1 MEAANAS
8 AFQRNPVYIHK
19 FAQASRVFCG
29 KDIGRGEN
37 IEGAQGDIA
46 RRPDRDPDKPETGS
60 KGNFLGIQRWTPPF
74 AIRIVR
80 CVHAGGPVGAAKVR
94 RHPMLKTLTSL
105 SIFEPLRK
113 GLRHACLA
121 VGAALLAACEPIGVS
136 PLAGDGPTVDLSA
149 PIPVALLV
157 PRGSGAQGDDLIAR
171 NLENAARLAISDL
184 NGVEIDLRVYGTAG
198 SPTQAATAASQAVN
212 DGAKIII
219 GPLRGE
225 AANAASVAV
234 AARGVNVLAFT
245 NNTTI
250 AGGNLFVM
258 GATFENTAN
267 RLVNYAKRS
276 GKDRFVVAHA
286 QDVGGQ
292 LGKNAIQTAI
302 ARQGG
307 QLAGV
312 VDYPLSQEGVI
323 AAVPRIKAVVDN
335 SAATSV
341 FLTAPSAAALP
352 LFAQLLPEAGV
363 SPETTQY
370 IGLTRWDIPPQT
382 LDLPGLQG
390 GWFALPDPN
399 RSAAFQRRYSGAY
412 GGSPHPLASLAYDG
426 IAAVGALAA
435 KNRGRNPFS
444 GAAITQGAGFQG
456 ATGVFRFRPDG
467 TNQRGLAVATIR
479 NRKVVVIDAAP
490 SGFSGAGF

>member
-1 MEAANAS
+1 
-8 AFQRNPVYIHK
+8 
-19 FAQASRVFCG
+19 
-29 KDIGRGEN
+29 
-37 IEGAQGDIA
+37 
-46 RRPDRDPDKPETGS
+46 
-60 KGNFLGIQRWTPPF
+60 
-74 AIRIVR
+74 
-80 CVHAGGPVGAAKVR
+80 
-94 RHPMLKTLTSL
+94 MLKTLTSL

-113 GLRHACLA
+113 GMRRASFI
-121 VGAALLAACEPIGVS
+121 VGALALAACEPIGVS
-136 PLAGDGPTVDLSA
+136 PLAGDGPTVDRSA
-149 PIPVALLV
+149 PIPVALLI
-157 PRGSGAQGDDLIAR
+157 PRGSGSQGDNLIAN
-171 NLENAARLAISDL
+171 NLENAARLAMRDL

-198 SPTQAATAASQAVN
+198 SPAQAASAATQAVS

-234 AARGVNVLAFT
+234 AASGVNVLAFT

-258 GATFENTAN
+258 GSTFENTAN
-267 RLVNYAKRS
+267 RLVNYAKRA
-276 GKDRFVVAHA
+276 GKDRIVVAHA

-292 LGKNAIQTAI
+292 LGKSAIQTAI

-323 AAVPRIKAVVDN
+323 AAVPRIKAAVDN
-335 SAATSV
+335 SGATSV

-363 SPETTQY
+363 SPASTQF
-370 IGLTRWDIPPQT
+370 IGLARWDVPPQT

-399 RSAAFQRRYSGAY
+399 RSAAFQSRYRSAHGA
-412 GGSPHPLASLAYDG
+412 SPHPLAALAYDG
-426 IAAVGALAA
+426 IAAVGALVA
-435 KNRGRNPFS
+435 KSRGRNPFS
-444 GAAITQGAGFQG
+444 RAAITQGAGFQG
-456 ATGVFRFRPDG
+456 ATGIFRFRPDG

-479 NRKVVVIDAAP
+479 NRKVAVVDAAP